1 MKSTAHQSIATELS
15 VRLKFS
21 KSTRTNNLVAH
32 IRNTNNNVV
41 VGSKE
46 SSGGTRVVV
55 AHRSISSEIIPG
67 ILYNCKIRPMQNNG
81 GFVAIQATPVEYK
94 CHIDL
99 DYLPRTI
106 YKVIVK
112 WGKEKLV
119 FDPVDGREEWSR
131 DIEKACDKLRRRLDI
146 SNKEQIIAEFI
157 KLAKTTFKLIE
168 KDGVSLRKFRRHGM

>member
-67 ILYNCKIRPMQNNG
+67 ILYNCKIRPTQNKG
-81 GFVAIQATPVEYK
+81 GFVPSKAT
-94 CHIDL
+94 
-99 DYLPRTI
+99 R
-106 YKVIVK
+106 
-112 WGKEKLV
+112 
-119 FDPVDGREEWSR
+119 
-131 DIEKACDKLRRRLDI
+131 
-146 SNKEQIIAEFI
+146 
-157 KLAKTTFKLIE
+157 
-168 KDGVSLRKFRRHGM
+168 